1 MHTHADKTQENKS
14 QSVAN
19 TVPQKQ
25 NGGETTFQFVDNRP
39 EAVTQRKSQE
49 IANNSLQVSQ
59 LRASQD
65 MANNS
70 GHAEQVAQ
78 LQPMADNASSQQ
90 QEPTQKKENNTGLP
104 DNLKTG
110 MESLSGMPLDDVKVH
125 RNSDKPAQL
134 QAHAY
139 AQGTDIHL
147 GPGQE
152 KHLPHEAWHV
162 VQQKQGRVNPTMQM
176 KGKVN
181 VNDDAGLEKEADIMG
196 ANALVLHSETTTKDN
211 IGANKNISGNNTT
224 VQRAKS
230 NTVQM
235 GRKSNVSK
243 VLAIA
248 NRDYSDDFAED
259 YEELESREASSDEQE
274 TVSEQMA
281 NEVEGELDDTPSEG
295 TLFVKFYQPKFSK
308 IDALQS
314 KAETFGEKYTNRDV
328 TSEVYDID
336 GVQEDLGVLVNEIKP
351 HMEGLKV
358 DIMKSYGAV
367 SGTSIGDKII
377 TKLETYEIESII
389 LKNFAY
395 QKFLQDAKGVDS
407 SAATHELLI
416 SVGKLLKDSP
426 KATLEKLAEGLACY
440 DRYFGNEGA
449 LADVSDGLVP
459 IREEVVGSM
468 NLDENSSLEM
478 ALQESF
484 NGDGDGEG
492 IKSPEK
498 IKSEAIS
505 YSVDIEFKTTEL
517 IKQCES
523 FDLGEAF
530 VTCLEIDNIVSE
542 LLGIIPLLGEVINA
556 VQLALTL
563 KELRKVKKDLA
574 SIRNSLRI
582 KDDFSSATPEML
594 SAVSNK
600 QNEKEKQL
608 IIKSAQKTAQIIIG
622 SISVFTDLGVGGA
635 IAKSTVA
642 VVSAGA
648 KKAVS
653 KAHNSDKSQAILMV
667 ALIQTAESL
676 ASTADYKP
684 EKLSAGEMKQL
695 NVIFNVSKTFFSPLK
710 TFHKVAKL
718 VDIKY

>member
-710 TFHKVAKL
+710 TFHKVAK
-718 VDIKY
+718 ISGH

>member
-49 IANNSLQVSQ
+49 IANNSPQVSQ

-70 GHAEQVAQ
+70 AHAEQVAQ
-78 LQPMADNASSQQ
+78 LQPMAHNASSQQ

-110 MESLSGMPLDDVKVH
+110 MENLSGMPLDDVKVH

-328 TSEVYDID
+328 TTEVYDID